1 MYEFTFRK
9 ERVYVD
15 DERKSVRG
23 SFKKNEKD
31 FWEGAIMKLGERL
44 EQKISV
50 VSSGSI
56 GLDIALGEGGY
67 PKGPHY

>member
-1 MYEFTFRK
+1 
-9 ERVYVD
+9 
-15 DERKSVRG
+15 
-23 SFKKNEKD
+23 
-31 FWEGAIMKLGERL
+31 MKLGERL